1 MCWVD
6 REGGGFWA
14 VTTHP
19 EVSHIGA
26 DPGGFCSSRGIL
38 TDEIGTT
45 YETPPTMMHTDPP
58 QHTRY
63 RRLVQPGF
71 KPSMVRLMEAGVTA
85 KATALV
91 DQIQGGVAF
100 DVVQDLSIPF
110 PLQVICELL
119 GVDGSQWPRFFDWS
133 EAVIPGECEQTEEE
147 RAALQVEMWE
157 YLIGVAEE
165 RRKAPA
171 DDLVSVLADV
181 GSDPES
187 GGEELSEAELAMFLI
202 QLLVAGNETTR
213 NLISGGLVALA
224 ENPDAV
230 GGAAGRSV
238 ADPVRRRGAAALDD
252 AGDLVHADGDGAP
265 PPSVASRWPRVTR
278 CCWST
283 PRPTGT
289 RRSSGPMPA
298 ELRIDR
304 HPNPHVSFG
313 FGPHFCLGAALARL
327 EGRVVL
333 GAAAGPLRQSVAWPV
348 PSSGR
353 RARSSPASGSAS
365 LVFALRRNRGRRR
378 QRSGAHVGDV
388 LGIAIHASRQQG
400 TPTRVRTP
408 SADVARRL
416 QAPRCTSGAPR
427 PGNSLNAASAPSTAT
442 PAPAMH
448 ATSQPAVEGR
458 EDDRL
463 QCRPRGGAVRGRP
476 PPAPPP
482 STGAPRPWGRPGWA
496 AERKALMIFG
506 A

>member
-1 MCWVD
+1 MAAPSMAADASRLLDPSLYSGGDPFALYAELRRTAPVCWVE

-71 KPSMVRLMEAGVTA
+71 KPSMVRLMEAGVGA
-85 KATALV
+85 KAAALTSR
-91 DQIQGGVAF
+91 IQGGVAF
-100 DVVQDLSIPF
+100 EVVQDLSIPF

-133 EAVIPGECEQTEEE
+133 EAVIPGESERSEEE

-165 RRKAPA
+165 RRRAPA
-171 DDLVSVLADV
+171 DDLVSVLAGV
-181 GSDPES
+181 GSDGESGGSRS
-187 GGEELSEAELAMFLI
+187 GGEESSEALSEAELAMFLI

-224 ENPDAV
+224 ENPAQWAALRADRSLLPAAV
-230 GGAAGRSV
+230 EELLRWTTPVISFMRTATGPTTIRGVSVAAG
-238 ADPVRRRGAAALDD
+238 DPVLLVYASANRDEAVFGPD
-252 AGDLVHADGDGAP
+252 AG
-265 PPSVASRWPRVTR
+265 
-278 CCWST
+278 
-283 PRPTGT
+283 
-289 RRSSGPMPA
+289 
-298 ELRIDR
+298 ELRVDR

-333 GAAAGPLRQSVAWPV
+333 SQLLDRFETLSLAGPVE
-348 PSSGR
+348 
-353 RARSSPASGSAS
+353 
-365 LVFALRRNRGRRR
+365 
-378 QRSGAHVGDV
+378 
-388 LGIAIHASRQQG
+388 
-400 TPTRVRTP
+400 RTP
-408 SADVARRL
+408 SPVIAGVRH
-416 QAPRCTSGAPR
+416 
-427 PGNSLNAASAPSTAT
+427 AALVFS
-442 PAPAMH
+442 
-448 ATSQPAVEGR
+448 
-458 EDDRL
+458 
-463 QCRPRGGAVRGRP
+463 
-476 PPAPPP
+476 
-482 STGAPRPWGRPGWA
+482 
-496 AERKALMIFG
+496 
-506 A
+506 

>member
-1 MCWVD
+1 MGADARRLLDPSLYSGGDPFALYAELRATEPVCWVE

-71 KPSMVRLMEAGVTA
+71 KPSMVRLMEAGVGA
-85 KATALV
+85 KASALTAP
-91 DQIQGGVAF
+91 IQGGVAF
-100 DVVQDLSIPF
+100 EVVQDLSIPF

-133 EAVIPGECEQTEEE
+133 EAVIPGESERSEEE

-165 RRKAPA
+165 RRRAPA
-171 DDLVSVLADV
+171 DDLVSVLATV
-181 GSDPES
+181 GSDPTGGVGS
-187 GGEELSEAELAMFLI
+187 GGATGGVGEELSEAELAMFLI

-224 ENPDAV
+224 ENPGQWAALRDDRSLLPGAV
-230 GGAAGRSV
+230 EELLRWTTPVISFMRTATADTTIRGVPVAAG
-238 ADPVRRRGAAALDD
+238 DPVLLVYASANRDEEVFGLD
-252 AGDLVHADGDGAP
+252 AG
-265 PPSVASRWPRVTR
+265 
-278 CCWST
+278 
-283 PRPTGT
+283 
-289 RRSSGPMPA
+289 
-298 ELRIDR
+298 ELRVHR

-333 GAAAGPLRQSVAWPV
+333 GQLLDRFESLSLAGPVE
-348 PSSGR
+348 
-353 RARSSPASGSAS
+353 
-365 LVFALRRNRGRRR
+365 
-378 QRSGAHVGDV
+378 
-388 LGIAIHASRQQG
+388 
-400 TPTRVRTP
+400 RTP
-408 SADVARRL
+408 SPVIAGVRR
-416 QAPRCTSGAPR
+416 
-427 PGNSLNAASAPSTAT
+427 
-442 PAPAMH
+442 
-448 ATSQPAVEGR
+448 
-458 EDDRL
+458 
-463 QCRPRGGAVRGRP
+463 
-476 PPAPPP
+476 
-482 STGAPRPWGRPGWA
+482 
-496 AERKALMIFG
+496 AELVFS
-506 A
+506 